1 MQLKSVK
8 LTMGIIFEI
17 VTVLP
22 EGAFAMKNQNK
33 CLKHIYLN
41 YWQSYWAEKGTKM
54 TRRGHKI
61 SISKFPGQPCGF
73 KVAKDKKHRK
83 FGRFLEA
90 YLNVGAPCRDN
101 QTSYFVAPDA
111 FSIKESNY
119 WVARVP

>member
-1 MQLKSVK
+1 
-8 LTMGIIFEI
+8 
-17 VTVLP
+17 
-22 EGAFAMKNQNK
+22 
-33 CLKHIYLN
+33 
-41 YWQSYWAEKGTKM
+41 M
-54 TRRGHKI
+54 TRKGHRI

-83 FGRFLEA
+83 NGQFLEA

-111 FSIKESNY
+111 FSIKDFNY

>member
-8 LTMGIIFEI
+8 LTIGIILEI
-17 VTVLP
+17 VTVSS

-54 TRRGHKI
+54 TGRGHRI

-111 FSIKESNY
+111 FSIKDLNY

>member
-8 LTMGIIFEI
+8 LTNGIFLEI
-17 VTVLP
+17 VTVSS

-54 TRRGHKI
+54 TGRGQFLSFQVNHVVLKWL
-61 SISKFPGQPCGF
+61 KT
-73 KVAKDKKHRK
+73 KHRK

-111 FSIKESNY
+111 FSIKDLNY

>member
-1 MQLKSVK
+1 
-8 LTMGIIFEI
+8 MGIGIILEI
-17 VTVLP
+17 VTVSS

-54 TRRGHKI
+54 TRRVNRI

-73 KVAKDKKHRK
+73 EVAKDKKHQK
-83 FGRFLEA
+83 FDQFLEA
-90 YLNVGAPCRDN
+90 YHNVGAPCRDN

-111 FSIKESNY
+111 FSIKDSNY
-119 WVARVP
+119 WIARVP

>member
-1 MQLKSVK
+1 MS
-8 LTMGIIFEI
+8 
-17 VTVLP
+17 P

-54 TRRGHKI
+54 TGRDHRI
-61 SISKFPGQPCGF
+61 SISKFPGRPYGF

-111 FSIKESNY
+111 FSIKDLNY
-119 WVARVP
+119 WVARVPWTTF

>member
-8 LTMGIIFEI
+8 LTMGIILET
-17 VTVLP
+17 VTVSP

-54 TRRGHKI
+54 TGRGHKI

-90 YLNVGAPCRDN
+90 YLNVGASCRDN

-111 FSIKESNY
+111 FSIKDLNY